1 MRLSTLKKAIE
12 LALDIKASQKVKA
25 WKRDQAYMM
34 DTIEEL
40 RNKIYNLQV
49 A

>member
-25 WKRDQAYMM
+25 
-34 DTIEEL
+34 
-40 RNKIYNLQV
+40 
-49 A
+49 